1 MNKAT
6 GVSAWTRISTIFSA
20 YRGAPGVFPDFPD
33 AASALDEISP
43 PDVRTAPHRASA
55 AFGLRERTV
64 GAPAALFARKGSHNN
79 AAHERTAPIGG
90 WLEIVQS
97 LKGFGVRGQIAGINH
112 YINRATETLQIADY
126 AKSRPWTS
134 PLDLLQCAD
143 QSCAYALA
151 KYLSLRLLGFHA
163 HRLRLVWMR
172 SIGGQQHAVL
182 TVTLSGKT
190 LVLDSR
196 SDVVLSDA
204 AFAETPP
211 YVSLNPARFC
221 LHWHPSEPGGAK
233 AALGRLER
241 RLAENSD
248 TIH

>member
-1 MNKAT
+1 
-6 GVSAWTRISTIFSA
+6 
-20 YRGAPGVFPDFPD
+20 
-33 AASALDEISP
+33 
-43 PDVRTAPHRASA
+43 
-55 AFGLRERTV
+55 V
-64 GAPAALFARKGSHNN
+64 GAPAALFARKASHKN
-79 AAHERTAPIGG
+79 AIHERTAPIGR
-90 WLEIVQS
+90 WLEMVKS

-112 YINRATETLQIADY
+112 YINQAAETLQIAAY

-143 QSCAYALA
+143 KSCAYALA

-172 SIGGQQHAVL
+172 SRCGQQHAVL

-196 SDVVLSDA
+196 SDMVLSDA

-221 LHWHPSEPGGAK
+221 LHWRPGEPGGAQ
-233 AALGRLER
+233 AALSRLET
-241 RLAENSD
+241 RLAENAD